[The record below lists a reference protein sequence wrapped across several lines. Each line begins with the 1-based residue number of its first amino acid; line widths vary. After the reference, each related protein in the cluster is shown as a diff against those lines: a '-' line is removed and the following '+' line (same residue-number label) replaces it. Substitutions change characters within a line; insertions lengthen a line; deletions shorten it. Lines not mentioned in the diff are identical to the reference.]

1 MQKRVLNG
9 SPSECAPNPAAYRA
23 DGPLL
28 AAVAGAPG
36 HRTLILNPQGYGGS
50 TLASSAATSSCKP
63 SPPNSADCW
72 PPSCGHRPYD
82 PPIGDAAQSMSVR
95 ANRISDKDRS
105 EAGLIENGVGVA
117 TGDAVVVVVVI
128 IIVGCL
134 TYSREWIRWLLAENP
149 LRVLCRVRLR
159 SVDRL

>member
-1 MQKRVLNG
+1 
-9 SPSECAPNPAAYRA
+9 
-23 DGPLL
+23 
-28 AAVAGAPG
+28 
-36 HRTLILNPQGYGGS
+36 
-50 TLASSAATSSCKP
+50 
-63 SPPNSADCW
+63 
-72 PPSCGHRPYD
+72 
-82 PPIGDAAQSMSVR
+82 MSVR

-159 SVDRL
+159 SADRL